1 MRIILWLFL
10 LVFWGGV
17 AMIVLANMGIIA
29 VSPWLVVI
37 VWLIIMGLYF
47 TGLFLFYKKAEEY
60 ETERKI
66 KRDLDRIEE
75 TAERKVAQIELD
87 RAKREAEMRSIKFQ
101 QILSKNTTIPARV
114 AGSFLSEKVALNTL
128 QSFKNGVKYTYQV
141 LRAGLI
147 LVLV

>member
-37 VWLIIMGLYF
+37 VWLVIMGLYF
-47 TGLFLFYKKAEEY
+47 TGLFLFYKKAGEY
-60 ETERKI
+60 EAEREI

-101 QILSKNTTIPARV
+101 
-114 AGSFLSEKVALNTL
+114 
-128 QSFKNGVKYTYQV
+128 
-141 LRAGLI
+141 
-147 LVLV
+147 

>member
-1 MRIILWLFL
+1 
-10 LVFWGGV
+10 
-17 AMIVLANMGIIA
+17 MIVLANMGIIA

-60 ETERKI
+60 EAKRKI

-101 QILSKNTTIPARV
+101 
-114 AGSFLSEKVALNTL
+114 
-128 QSFKNGVKYTYQV
+128 
-141 LRAGLI
+141 
-147 LVLV
+147 